1 MAPRCSG
8 RRRALVPLEP
18 TLVRFGSVAHDGWLL
33 HGWSIARCRCF
44 LWPVDQAKKRA
55 YTRCVAAVV
64 SLRVCLYAL
73 IAGAQADGSAS
84 GSVVAGMVSG
94 GAAAA
99 LVCAAGVGGAAAG
112 VGELLK

>member
-1 MAPRCSG
+1 MSRS
-8 RRRALVPLEP
+8 
-18 TLVRFGSVAHDGWLL
+18 
-33 HGWSIARCRCF
+33 
-44 LWPVDQAKKRA
+44 
-55 YTRCVAAVV
+55 
-64 SLRVCLYAL
+64 VCLYAQ
-73 IAGAQADGSAS
+73 IAAAQADGSAS